1 VTKFTIVFQEC
12 EEGGFSAYIK
22 EFPGAISQGETIV
35 EAGENVF
42 DAIVQLLAAQAAEQL
57 KNLDHT
63 PHEVE
68 LALS

>member
-1 VTKFTIVFQEC
+1 MNKVTIVFEKC

-22 EFPGAISQGETIV
+22 EFPGAISQGETAI
-35 EAGENVF
+35 EAAENVF
-42 DAIVQLLAAQAAEQL
+42 DALVQLLAAQAEEQL
-57 KNLDHT
+57 KTLDST